1 MSTLRPAR
9 AKTIV
14 LVDTTAII
22 EAVRT
27 KCWNALT
34 GGRLVETV
42 EECRGEARRGET
54 LRYGYVEV
62 TDEDLARL
70 NRVHGVDRKAEAA
83 LGLAYADAAGMDKGE
98 RHLFAHAYARMA
110 AGEDVWVI
118 SSADKA
124 AIRAAVALDW
134 GDRLHSLEALAK
146 SVGANPR
153 PALDEQHTEAWL
165 VRIRTQYI
173 LGV

>member
-1 MSTLRPAR
+1 VSTPPLAS
-9 AKTIV
+9 AKTVI

-27 KCWNALT
+27 KCWNALV
-34 GGRLVETV
+34 GGRRVETV
-42 EECRGEARRGET
+42 EECCNEARRGDT

-62 TDEDLARL
+62 TDEELGRL
-70 NRVHGVDRKAEAA
+70 RRVHDVDRKIEAQF
-83 LGLAYADAAGMDKGE
+83 GLAYPGATGMDKGE
-98 RHLFAHAYARMA
+98 RHLFAHAYARIA
-110 AGEDVWVI
+110 AGDDVWVI

-124 AIRAAVALDW
+124 SVRAAIELEW

-146 SVGANPR
+146 SVGATPK

-165 VRIRTQYI
+165 VRMRTQYR